1 MLTHSLLGYDCDQCV
16 ELISD
21 SPRDPSGQ
29 PTPSISGQPS
39 SQPSDV
45 PSISAQPSSQ
55 PSIQPSLTIV
65 PSEQPSSEPSSEP
78 SSQPSSQPSQQPTNP
93 PIIPCP
99 ICPTR
104 RDLCG
109 GDTNTTTKDSDLK
122 SSIASLI
129 EEVEDLSVSELK
141 VKLNNLLD

>member
-1 MLTHSLLGYDCDQCV
+1 MN
-16 ELISD
+16 
-21 SPRDPSGQ
+21 
-29 PTPSISGQPS
+29 PSISGQPS

-65 PSEQPSSEPSSEP
+65 PSEQPSSEPSS
-78 SSQPSSQPSQQPTNP
+78 QPSSQPTNP
-93 PIIPCP
+93 PILPCP